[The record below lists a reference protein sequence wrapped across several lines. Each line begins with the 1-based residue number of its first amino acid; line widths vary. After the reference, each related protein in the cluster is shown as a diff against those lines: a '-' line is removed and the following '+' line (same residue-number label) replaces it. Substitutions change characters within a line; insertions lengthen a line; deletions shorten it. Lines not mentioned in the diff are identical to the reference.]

1 MTLFKSLVVAV
12 LVVFSNFTFSQPAA
26 TKTVT
31 YDLCYPDNSY
41 PLNNALLTNLM
52 SELPRKN
59 DKACITFEATFSFKY
74 KITGANFR
82 TEIFCDEVKIN
93 HPVKFQK
100 FDITNELFPIV
111 VSLKAKVDEQ
121 NGSFEH
127 ELKSGAKIGGILT
140 PDQPQAYEISIE
152 GVKVGQDV
160 LTRIVEKQQYISAY
174 YTADTQIKLAFEE
187 LAVIN
192 PDSVQ
197 YIDKYLEITRKNFN
211 IVKRIKEK
219 ELYKHLNL
227 GESDPLNVYER
238 NNQLNK
244 ATFEARDKLLA
255 QSENLAEEYLRLGI
269 DAISQN
275 DTLTAISY
283 FDKAIDTDSL
293 LAGAFVEKAKIDF
306 NRKKYLDVVAQV
318 RFISANT
325 SHHSGNRDDAVE
337 MMGAIESQILDQ
349 ADAENRSGHFHEALI
364 LLDSAENICNSIQI
378 FVCSDMI
385 NVLKSHSWRGLLN
398 EQILNW
404 FEIIAI
410 EQYSELPEVV
420 SETFRFRQQ
429 NNKWLTTNELLYVN
443 LRLVQDTLIK
453 VAGIN
458 RQNDP
463 EKALEALYAA
473 REICKTYAPIQ
484 CADDLDE
491 QFNAAFKE
499 SYKIMLEKAEAA
511 ILDSLP
517 NKADT
522 LQSKA
527 MKYCIAQ
534 NIEPTEKHRKIIL
547 DIAGLRYFLLMNEL
561 RSTKIADKAAIT
573 LLDSALT
580 IQRNYNLDEARDEK
594 FQKTRLLTDYVSMLF
609 EKADRMLRADQIV
622 IAANLIV
629 EIEWVVNH
637 FGYVLNETQSS
648 YFSTLKEKIG
658 QQVCFEKY
666 HQFKIYMLAGEKFEE
681 RKDYPHALNS
691 YKKAQ
696 TLAKTNTECR
706 FDIELVKN
714 EIKKITEIAD
724 YQSQYNELKQLVLD
738 NKFDEAIQQYDQIE
752 SSFKDSLIEQFN
764 LEPGKL
770 DQIAIQ
776 ISYLPFVHHAAM
788 VLAKRGFSNESFGLI
803 THLYQHNF
811 DYNLSIPAQEA
822 LGSSLAKEF
831 YINDPSEESAARS
844 TAYVIEKKWSKP
856 FKKSFE
862 KKWKAMQIEYED

>member
-12 LVVFSNFTFSQPAA
+12 LVVSSNFTFSQPAA

-82 TEIFCDEVKIN
+82 TEIFCDEVTIN

-100 FDITNELFPIV
+100 FDVTNELFPIV

-127 ELKSGAKIGGILT
+127 ELKSGAKIGEILT
-140 PDQPQAYEISIE
+140 PDQPQAFEISIA
-152 GVKVGQDV
+152 GVKVGQEV

-187 LAVIN
+187 LAAIN

-219 ELYKHLNL
+219 QLYKHLNL

-269 DAISQN
+269 DAIAQN

-293 LAGAFVEKAKIDF
+293 LAGAFIEKAKIDF
-306 NRKKYLDVVAQV
+306 NRKKYLDVIAQV
-318 RFISANT
+318 RFISAYT
-325 SHHSGNRDDAVE
+325 THHSGNRDDAVE
-337 MMGAIESQILDQ
+337 MMGTIESQILDK
-349 ADAENRSGHFHEALI
+349 ADAENRSGHFHEALL

-404 FEIIAI
+404 FEVIAS
-410 EQYSELPEVV
+410 EQYSELPEIIN
-420 SETFRFRQQ
+420 ETFRFRQQ

-453 VAGIN
+453 VAGLN
-458 RQNDP
+458 RQNNP

-473 REICKTYAPIQ
+473 REICKTYTPIK
-484 CADDLDE
+484 CADNLDE

-499 SYKIMLEKAEAA
+499 SYKLMLERAEAA
-511 ILDSLP
+511 IQDSLP

-527 MKYCIAQ
+527 MKYCMAQ
-534 NIEPTEKHRKIIL
+534 NIDPTEKHKKIII
-547 DIAGLRYFLLMNEL
+547 DIANLRYVMLMNEI
-561 RSTKIADKAAIT
+561 RDITIADKNAIT

-580 IQRNYNLDEARDEK
+580 IQKNYSVPEARDEK
-594 FQKTRLLTDYVSMLF
+594 FQKTRLLTEYVSMLF
-609 EKADRMLRADQIV
+609 EKADRMLKANQVI
-622 IAANLIV
+622 IAANLIS
-629 EIEWVVNH
+629 EIEWVVSH
-637 FGYVLNETQSS
+637 FGYVLNENQSS
-648 YFSTLKEKIG
+648 FLATLREKIG
-658 QQVCFEKY
+658 QQACFENY
-666 HQFKIYMLAGEKFEE
+666 HQFKIYELAGEKFEE
-681 RKDYPHALNS
+681 RKDYPHALSS

-696 TLAKTNTECR
+696 NLAKNNTECR
-706 FDIELVKN
+706 FDLES
-714 EIKKITEIAD
+714 IKAKIKRISEIAD
-724 YQSQYNELKQLVLD
+724 YQTNYMNLKKNALD
-738 NKFDEAIQQYDQIE
+738 NMFEMAIQQYDIMEE
-752 SSFKDSLIEQFN
+752 SFNDSVIQQFG
-764 LEPGKL
+764 LEPLKL
-770 DQIAIQ
+770 DQIAIR
-776 ISYLPFVHHAAM
+776 IGYLPFVHHAAM
-788 VLAKRGFSNESFGLI
+788 VMAKRGFPNESFGLI
-803 THLYQHNF
+803 TYLYQHSF
-811 DYNLSIPAQEA
+811 DYSLSIPAQEA
-822 LGSSLAKEF
+822 LGFSLAKEF

-862 KKWKAMQIEYED
+862 KKWKAMQIEFED